1 MNLNPTVRWLL
12 GGAAAVV
19 GYLAASDP
27 FGLPPAVQGGIAVLS
42 VLFAALGITPP
53 QAQTR
58 DGQSVDQA
66 GVGKPTLTAGD

>member
-42 VLFAALGITPP
+42 VLFAALGIT
-53 QAQTR
+53 
-58 DGQSVDQA
+58 
-66 GVGKPTLTAGD
+66 LTAQPTPTEDDLSKPHYSPGPWDY